1 MRILHLLSSSGYHG
15 AERMA
20 ASLVRSLAAR
30 GIECHIGTL
39 RSGPHS
45 NVEIL
50 DAVRDCGTQ
59 GVIIECRGR
68 FDRAVPGRIRDYALS
83 SGIDIIHS
91 HKYKTNLY
99 ARLASQGTQLRL
111 MATCHNWVNSRPALY
126 AYAVLD
132 KVVLRG
138 FDAVVGVSQS
148 VVDQLGRAGGRHLA
162 CIPNGIDIARFQ
174 SDLSHEMARAHLGLP
189 PGPIVG
195 FVGRLSRLKD
205 VSTLLRAFASLATPV
220 PAALAIVGGG
230 EEREAL
236 EREAHALEITG
247 CTHFLGERGDTA
259 SAYRAFDVL
268 VLPSLVEASP
278 LVVLE
283 AMAAGTPVIATRVG
297 AIPDVLDNGRCGYI
311 VPTGNAPVLAERMAE
326 VLADPVAQQRIRS
339 AAATRVAEH
348 YSLDAMTDQ
357 YVELYRSL
365 ARTHEAAGVGERGLG
380 R

>member
-1 MRILHLLSSSGYHG
+1 
-15 AERMA
+15 MA

-30 GIECHIGTL
+30 GIECHVGTL

-59 GVIIECRGR
+59 GVAIECRGR
-68 FDRAVPGRIRDYALS
+68 FDRAVPMRIRDYALS

-99 ARLASQGTQLRL
+99 ARLAARGTQLRL
-111 MATCHNWVNSRPALY
+111 MATCHNWVNSRPSLY

-138 FDAVVGVSQS
+138 FDVVVGVSQS

-162 CIPNGIDIARFQ
+162 CIPNGIDLARFT
-174 SDLSHEMARAHLGLP
+174 SDLSREMARARLGLP

-205 VSTLLRAFASLATPV
+205 VSTLLRAFASLATTA
-220 PAALAIVGGG
+220 PAVLVIVGGG

-236 EREAHALEITG
+236 ESEARALEIAG
-247 CTHFLGERGDTA
+247 RTHFLGERDDTT

-297 AIPDVLDNGRCGYI
+297 AIPDVLDNGRCGHI
-311 VPTGNAPVLAERMAE
+311 VPTGNASVLAERMAE
-326 VLADPVAQQRIRS
+326 VLADPAAQQRIRS
-339 AAATRVAEH
+339 AAAARVAEH

-357 YVELYRSL
+357 YVELYRNL
-365 ARTHEAAGVGERGLG
+365 ARTQRAAWVGEQGLG
-380 R
+380 G